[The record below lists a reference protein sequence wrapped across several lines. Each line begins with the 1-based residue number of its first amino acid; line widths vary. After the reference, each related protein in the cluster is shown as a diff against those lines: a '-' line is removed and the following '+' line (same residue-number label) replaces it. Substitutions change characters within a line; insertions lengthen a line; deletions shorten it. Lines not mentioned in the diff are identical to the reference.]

1 MAAEV
6 LPVEAQATHSK
17 PRSAATESAAVMPV
31 SLKEPVGFMPWCLA
45 RSQSMPAIL
54 AQRGSS

>member
-17 PRSAATESAAVMPV
+17 PRSRATLRAEVMPV
-31 SLKEPVGFMPWCLA
+31 SLNEPVGFMP
-45 RSQSMPAIL
+45 
-54 AQRGSS
+54 